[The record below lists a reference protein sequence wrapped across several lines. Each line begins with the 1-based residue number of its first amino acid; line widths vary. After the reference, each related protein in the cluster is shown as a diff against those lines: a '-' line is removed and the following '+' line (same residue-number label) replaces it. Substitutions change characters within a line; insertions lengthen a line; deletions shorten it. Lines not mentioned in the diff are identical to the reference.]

1 MAAFL
6 YESLKPKSEYID
18 RKSKLSPEEY
28 QKKLSLS
35 TTLYVGNLS
44 IYTRDEAIYEL
55 FSKCGE
61 LKDIKVGLN
70 QTTKQ
75 PAGFCFVE
83 YCTREDAFYAV
94 DCLNLTMLDDRVI
107 RADWDIGF
115 VEGRQFGRGR
125 SGGQV
130 RDEFR
135 TYEDPGRGAM
145 PKQQYKKK
153 WENKDGGKNNRRESY
168 QSQSQSAQ
176 IEKDIDDYASR
187 SKPDLENSDSSA
199 EDENYRRKKVKM

>member
-1 MAAFL
+1 MAAYL

-153 WENKDGGKNNRRESY
+153 WENKEGKR
-168 QSQSQSAQ
+168 
-176 IEKDIDDYASR
+176 IT
-187 SKPDLENSDSSA
+187 
-199 EDENYRRKKVKM
+199 DENHISHSHSQRKLKKILMTTLVEVSQILRILIAVQKMRITEEKK